1 MIRRAKEED
10 INGINRLLFQVQ
22 QIHAEKRSDI
32 FRKGQKKYTD
42 DEILRIIN
50 DDARPVFVFTDEK
63 ENILGYVFCIYQ
75 ITKDSRSLSDRRV
88 IYIDD
93 LCVDEAFRGKHIGY
107 ELCRYVENFGKENG
121 FDSITLNVWNLN
133 EGAYGF
139 YNKCGFEPLKV
150 TMEKRINV

>member
-1 MIRRAKEED
+1 MIRRARKDD
-10 INGINRLLFQVQ
+10 ISGINKLLFQVQ

-32 FRKGQKKYTD
+32 FRPGQKKYSD
-42 DEILRIIN
+42 DEILKIIN
-50 DDARPVFVFTDEK
+50 DNTRPVFVFTDEN

-75 ITKDSRSLSDRRV
+75 ITKGSRSLSDRSV

-93 LCVDEAFRGKHIGY
+93 LCVDEASRGQHIGY
-107 ELCRYVENFGKENG
+107 SLFRYVENFASENG

-139 YNKCGFEPLKV
+139 YNSCGFKPLKV
-150 TMEKRINV
+150 TMEKIL